1 METTERG
8 AQMRLP
14 SRNVRVFLYGNIAG
28 IAGWWQYVV
37 HNGMDQFALG
47 SLQAFVAALASA
59 YMMRKDD
66 DKPGKMPRRGHR
78 PNEMQAHLDAKRQ
91 ERLRDRASSSVTRFD
106 PPGLTP
112 VGDVSPPTAIP
123 REPRFPQMEA
133 RPMHQQQAWPQP
145 NLEKTLPIPPINFG
159 GDER

>member
-1 METTERG
+1 MK
-8 AQMRLP
+8 LP
-14 SRNVRVFLYGNIAG
+14 SRNVRVFLYGNVAG

-37 HNGMDQFALG
+37 QNGMDQFALG
-47 SLQAFVAALASA
+47 SLQAFIGALAAA

-66 DKPGKMPRRGHR
+66 DKPGSKPRIGPR

-91 ERLRDRASSSVTRFD
+91 ERARDRFSSSVTRFD

-112 VGDVSPPTAIP
+112 VDDTSSPAAIP

-133 RPMHQQQAWPQP
+133 RPVPMHEPQAWPQP
-145 NLEKTLPIPPINFG
+145 SLEKTLPIPPMHFG
-159 GDER
+159 GDDR